1 VIAMKDL
8 LKYIDVEKALNEI
21 KPDFQKKMK

>member
-1 VIAMKDL
+1 MKDL